1 MLKTRFSATR
11 ESEQTMKISTKHVAP
26 ILAAFAI
33 GGALAIAP
41 IASAATQTA
50 PTAVATAPAVAGGT
64 DPLVPYGTEPQVP
77 YRLGYINSNHD
88 EANTSAGQLDL
99 PF

>member
-1 MLKTRFSATR
+1 LELIMKTSINRLT
-11 ESEQTMKISTKHVAP
+11 P
-26 ILAAFAI
+26 WLAAFAI
-33 GGALAIAP
+33 GGAVALAP
-41 IASAATQTA
+41 VASAATSIAAPPAAT
-50 PTAVATAPAVAGGT
+50 PTAGPGTGT
-64 DPLVPYGTEPQVP
+64 DPLVPYGPEPQVP

>member
-1 MLKTRFSATR
+1 MKKSTRY
-11 ESEQTMKISTKHVAP
+11 VAP
-26 ILAAFAI
+26 WLAAFAI
-33 GGALAIAP
+33 TGALALTP
-41 IASAATQTA
+41 IANAAAHSVPVAAAAT
-50 PTAVATAPAVAGGT
+50 PAVPGTGT

-88 EANTSAGQLDL
+88 EANNSNGYLDQ

>member
-1 MLKTRFSATR
+1 
-11 ESEQTMKISTKHVAP
+11 MKITTKHVAP
-26 ILAAFAI
+26 LLAAFAI
-33 GGALAIAP
+33 GGAVAIAP
-41 IASAATQTA
+41 VASAATYAA
-50 PTAVATAPAVAGGT
+50 PSTVAVAPAVPGGGT
-64 DPLVPYGTEPQVP
+64 DPLVPYGTDPQVP

>member
-1 MLKTRFSATR
+1 
-11 ESEQTMKISTKHVAP
+11 MKISTKHLAP
-26 ILAAFAI
+26 WLAAFAI
-33 GGALAIAP
+33 GGALALAP
-41 IASAATQTA
+41 VAGAATSTA
-50 PTAVATAPAVAGGT
+50 TAAAATPTAALGTGT
-64 DPLVPYGTEPQVP
+64 DPLVPYGSDPYVP